1 MRLHFCLDLCNY
13 LLSRGN
19 NGGIE
24 ELQFWFLFALLVAQ
38 VLLFR
43 DCLFFVPSFRVGP
56 VGVFDYL
63 FQRGSSSVYFQAC
76 EWLPMLDEIRLFHL
90 LPELS
95 PEFCLIPGFGG
106 SCYRE
111 DAGGFEC

>member
-63 FQRGSSSVYFQAC
+63 FKRGSSSVYFQAC
-76 EWLPMLDEIRLFHL
+76 EWLSMSDEIRLFHL
-90 LPELS
+90 LPEFKSGILFDS
-95 PEFCLIPGFGG
+95 GICRLLL
-106 SCYRE
+106 
-111 DAGGFEC
+111 